1 MVSLKMAFDFTS
13 FLVGAVAGF
22 VVGALVFTQTG
33 KTVTR
38 GVVGASGRRISR
50 YIEPK

>member
-1 MVSLKMAFDFTS
+1 MDLTS

-33 KTVTR
+33 KAVTGEVTR
-38 GVVGASGRRISR
+38 AAAARTAA
-50 YIEPK
+50 YIRPR

>member
-1 MVSLKMAFDFTS
+1 MADFTS

-22 VVGALVFTQTG
+22 IVGALVFTQTG
-33 KTVTR
+33 KQ
-38 GVVGASGRRISR
+38 VVGASSRRVTR